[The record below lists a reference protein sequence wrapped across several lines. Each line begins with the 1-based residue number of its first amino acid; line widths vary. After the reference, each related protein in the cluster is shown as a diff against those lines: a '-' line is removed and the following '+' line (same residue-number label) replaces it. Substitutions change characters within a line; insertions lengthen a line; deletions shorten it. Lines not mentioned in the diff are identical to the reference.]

1 MHDVHSKARPL
12 PLDPASQELWTKFR
26 QGDREAFGSIYR
38 QHIDGLYHYG
48 MHFCRDEERVK
59 DCLQDLF
66 HDMWA
71 DRQHISAEVRHI
83 RYYLLSS
90 LRRRLLRSLQNDRR
104 HPVKLPGTSFD
115 FALTPPRETVIIL
128 DELYQERV
136 AQLHQ
141 AIASLSR
148 RQREAIYLRFFQN
161 LSYGEVAE
169 LMSMQVDSVYNLV
182 SKAIGVLKKLFLL
195 SLLLLPMVAFV
206 MKK

>member
-1 MHDVHSKARPL
+1 MHDIHSKARPL
-12 PLDPASQELWTKFR
+12 PLDPKSLELWARFR

-38 QHIDGLYHYG
+38 QHIDGLFHYG

-66 HDMWA
+66 RDMWA
-71 DRQHISAEVRHI
+71 ERQHISSEVRNI
-83 RYYLLSS
+83 KYYLLSS

-104 HPVKLPGTSFD
+104 YPVRFPGTTFD
-115 FALTPPRETVIIL
+115 FELIPPRETVIIL

-141 AIASLSR
+141 AIALLSR
-148 RQREAIYLRFFQN
+148 RQREVIYLRFFQN
-161 LSYGEVAE
+161 LSYGDVAE

-182 SKAIGVLKKLFLL
+182 SKAIGLLKKTFLLTLLFL
-195 SLLLLPMVAFV
+195 PMISFLV
-206 MKK
+206 KK